1 MKAVLVID
9 MPRNCWGCPCNE
21 VDSDGMSW
29 CNALAKNTIH
39 SNVERQ
45 PWCPLRPLPQK
56 KNTSKLQ
63 GFGNSQI
70 VWTDRII
77 HQNEG
82 WNDCLDEIVG
92 ETE

>member
-29 CNALAKNTIH
+29 CNALVKNTIH

-45 PWCPLRPLPQK
+45 PWCPLRLLPH
-56 KNTSKLQ
+56 SKQ
-63 GFGNSQI
+63 MENRWFS
-70 VWTDRII
+70 DDYSK
-77 HQNEG
+77 G
-82 WNDCLDEIVG
+82 WNDCLEEIKK
-92 ETE
+92 

>member
-45 PWCPLRPLPQK
+45 PWCPLKPLPIFK
-56 KNTSKLQ
+56 AVDLNDSRDVMM
-63 GFGNSQI
+63 FC
-70 VWTDRII
+70 
-77 HQNEG
+77 HG
-82 WNDCLDEIVG
+82 WNTCLAEITG

>member
-1 MKAVLVID
+1 MKAVFVID
-9 MPRNCWGCPCNE
+9 
-21 VDSDGMSW
+21 VDKDELGK
-29 CNALAKNTIH
+29 AFATITAEENDI
-39 SNVERQ
+39 SFFARGVI
-45 PWCPLRPLPQK
+45 RPLPQK

-63 GFGNSQI
+63 GFGNTQI